1 MEANKDEA
9 LHALGLA
16 KKHLAATPPNIATA
30 RKLALKS
37 VALCETSEAFNLLER
52 IRILEEKSTE
62 SNGRAEAHAS
72 GAEAFAGSE
81 GVKHR
86 NHSTSSASAAGAT
99 THNGP
104 SSAKAKGKGRDD
116 EKREYTAEQLTIVK
130 RIRKCKVTEYYEIL
144 SLKKDCDESDIKRAY
159 RKVCD
164 TYIPN
169 VPRPRGLLLVSSSA
183 SIATASR

>member
-30 RKLALKS
+30 KKLALKS
-37 VALCETSEAFNLLER
+37 VALCETSEAFNVLER
-52 IRILEEKSTE
+52 IRVLEEKPRE
-62 SNGRAEAHAS
+62 PNGNTEAHAS
-72 GAEAFAGSE
+72 GAEAFAGTE
-81 GVKHR
+81 RVKRRH
-86 NHSTSSASAAGAT
+86 HATSTST
-99 THNGP
+99 TPGTTTPNGP
-104 SSAKAKGKGRDD
+104 SSAKSNGKSRDD

-144 SLKKDCDESDIKRAY
+144 SLKKDCDESDIKKAY

-164 TYIPN
+164 
-169 VPRPRGLLLVSSSA
+169 A
-183 SIATASR
+183 

>member
-16 KKHLAATPPNIATA
+16 KKHLAATPPNITSAK
-30 RKLALKS
+30 KLALKS

-52 IRILEEKSTE
+52 IRVLEEKPKE
-62 SNGRAEAHAS
+62 ANGRPEAHAS

-81 GVKHR
+81 GVKYRH
-86 NHSTSSASAAGAT
+86 HTTSSSSAPGT
-99 THNGP
+99 TTPNGP

-130 RIRKCKVTEYYEIL
+130 RIRKCKITEYYEIL
-144 SLKKDCDESDIKRAY
+144 SLKKDCDESDIKKAY
-159 RKVCD
+159 RKVC
-164 TYIPN
+164 
-169 VPRPRGLLLVSSSA
+169 LA
-183 SIATASR
+183 